1 MQTTLHHI
9 NHDSGTFARKEAPS
23 QLNEFGEHNGLLIE
37 RQNGTIRHDLHTNS
51 TKPNGLAR
59 THRKMNVIAQIEAV
73 EREFNSIALKAK
85 RSEGQ
90 REERKAKRK

>member
-9 NHDSGTFARKEAPS
+9 NHNSGTFARKAE
-23 QLNEFGEHNGLLIE
+23 L
-37 RQNGTIRHDLHTNS
+37 NGTIKHDLHTNS

-73 EREFNSIALKAK
+73 EREFNSIALKSK

-90 REERKAKRK
+90 REMRKLKRK

>member
-1 MQTTLHHI
+1 MHTTLHHI
-9 NHDSGTFARKEAPS
+9 NHNSGTFARKVET
-23 QLNEFGEHNGLLIE
+23 
-37 RQNGTIRHDLHTNS
+37 NGTIRHDLHTNS

-59 THRKMNVIAQIEAV
+59 THRRMNVISQIEAV

-90 REERKAKRK
+90 REGRKLKRK